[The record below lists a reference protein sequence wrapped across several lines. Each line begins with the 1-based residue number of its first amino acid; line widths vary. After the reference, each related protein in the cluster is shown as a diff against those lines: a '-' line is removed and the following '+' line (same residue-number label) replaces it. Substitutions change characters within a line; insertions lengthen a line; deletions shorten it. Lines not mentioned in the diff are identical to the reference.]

1 MPLDSL
7 SINPCRA
14 MNKRRDRD
22 KRPKTA
28 RPDPSLCGIGPPG
41 QSNQQRVA
49 TRRRSGLISFAV
61 LVAGIIVSGVGVGLP
76 AEFRRSPPALATA
89 VYTPRA
95 KGSLTFSREVA
106 PIIYSRCSGC
116 HSPEEAAPFSLLTFD
131 QVKKRAQQIAEVTAR
146 RLMPPWPPE
155 PGCGDFVDERRLA
168 PDELGL
174 IQQWVAEGAVQGSS
188 AQPPPMERKGGW
200 KMGEPD
206 LVITM
211 PQAYNLASEGK
222 DVYRNFVFPIPVN
235 SRRFVQAVEFRP
247 DNPKVVHHAFIDV
260 DETRQSR
267 RLAEKQSPAGFD
279 GMDLPET
286 AVMPAGQ
293 FLGWQP
299 GKSLYKVPDGLAW
312 VLNPNTDLVLQ
323 MHMHPS
329 GKPEKV
335 QPSIGFYFTDQ
346 APTNLPFRLRLL
358 HYELDIPPGA
368 DAYTVEQSYV
378 LPVAVSLLRVNPH
391 AHYLGKDLQGYAE
404 LPGGERKWL
413 LRIKDWDFNWQG
425 DYQYARPIELPK
437 GTKISM
443 RFTYDNSTNNVRN
456 PNQPP
461 LRVRHGVNSTDEMAA
476 LGFQALASNLQERY
490 ILGKDY
496 QQYLT
501 QVMVDYFR
509 FRLRHDPND
518 AKAHTKLASFLFF
531 QGKPAE
537 AFDHLTSA
545 IRLNPNDDQ
554 AHYELGYRYLLA
566 GRMNEAR
573 DEFQTVI
580 KLNPEDSQ
588 AYGNLGFICLQGRR
602 WPEARDYL
610 ETALRLKPDDEVA
623 QRNLKLV
630 RTAQEAQKQRT
641 P

>member
-1 MPLDSL
+1 MSKKKT
-7 SINPCRA
+7 RA
-14 MNKRRDRD
+14 PRLKPAPGNLRSAPAAGSVTSGSRFGR
-22 KRPKTA
+22 A
-28 RPDPSLCGIGPPG
+28 RAALLLLAGAAI
-41 QSNQQRVA
+41 
-49 TRRRSGLISFAV
+49 L
-61 LVAGIIVSGVGVGLP
+61 AGIAWGVAARSHQKRADEVGRKYVP
-76 AEFRRSPPALATA
+76 RR
-89 VYTPRA
+89 
-95 KGSLTFSREVA
+95 KGTLTYSKDVA
-106 PIIYSRCSGC
+106 PVVLRHCSGC
-116 HSPEEAAPFSLLTFD
+116 HSPEEAAPFSLVTFD
-131 QVKKRAQQIAEVTAR
+131 QVKKRARQIAEVTAR

-168 PDELGL
+168 PEELGL
-174 IQQWVAEGAVQGSS
+174 IQQWVAEGAVEGSPS
-188 AQPPPMERKGGW
+188 QLPPMLERKAGW

-211 PQAYNLASEGK
+211 PEAYNLAAEGK

-235 SRRFVQAVEFRP
+235 SRRFVQAIEFRP
-247 DNPKVVHHAFIDV
+247 DNPKVVHHAIIDV

-279 GMDLPET
+279 GMELPET

-346 APTNLPFRLRLL
+346 APTNVPFRLRLL
-358 HYELDIPPGA
+358 YYELDIPPGA
-368 DAYTVEQSYV
+368 EAYTVEQSYV

-425 DYQYARPIELPK
+425 DYQYAQPIELPK

-443 RFTYDNSTNNVRN
+443 RFSYDNSTNNVRN

-476 LGFQALASNLQERY
+476 LGFQALTHTAEDRDL
-490 ILGKDY
+490 LGRDY
-496 QQYLT
+496 QKYLA
-501 QVMVDYFR
+501 QVLVNYFQ
-509 FRLRHDPND
+509 FRLRLDPAD
-518 AKAHTKLASFLFF
+518 VTAHTRLASFLYL
-531 QGKPAE
+531 QGKSAE
-537 AFDHLTSA
+537 ALEHATQAVKLKPD
-545 IRLNPNDDQ
+545 DDQ
-554 AHYELGYRYLLA
+554 AHYQLGNLYLVANRLSEA
-566 GRMNEAR
+566 NE
-573 DEFQTVI
+573 EFQTVI
-580 KLNPEDSQ
+580 RLNPQDYQ
-588 AYGNLGFICLQGRR
+588 AYGNLGLISLKQGL
-602 WPEARDYL
+602 WPEARRYL
-610 ETALRLKPDDEVA
+610 QVAVQLNPDDQIARRNLNLVEMALRA
-623 QRNLKLV
+623 R
-630 RTAQEAQKQRT
+630 
-641 P
+641 